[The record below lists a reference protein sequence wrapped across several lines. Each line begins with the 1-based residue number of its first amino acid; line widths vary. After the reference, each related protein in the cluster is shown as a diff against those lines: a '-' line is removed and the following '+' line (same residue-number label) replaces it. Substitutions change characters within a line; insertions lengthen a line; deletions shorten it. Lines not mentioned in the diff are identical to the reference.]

1 MIRSTVLPKSEIPTV
16 SMADVSFLL
25 FIFFVSTTIFRME
38 DGLPIT
44 LPRAET
50 VVEQKRELVARVWID
65 AAGRI
70 SIQDKLVRADEI
82 QGIVVN
88 LLRENPSLIVAFN
101 ADHRTPNRNIS
112 EVIEELKKANAV
124 RVSFTASKQGT
135 AGGG

>member
-1 MIRSTVLPKSEIPTV
+1 VIRSRVRPRSEIPIV

-25 FIFFVSTTIFRME
+25 FIFFVSTTIFKME

-50 VVEQKRELVARVWID
+50 VVEQKRELVTRVWID

-70 SIQDKLVRADEI
+70 SIQDKLVTVNQIEEI
-82 QGIVVN
+82 ISA
-88 LLRENPSLIVAFN
+88 LLRENPALIVAFN
-101 ADHRTPNRNIS
+101 ADHRTPSRNVS
-112 EVIEELKKANAV
+112 DVIEQLKKANAV
-124 RVSFTASKQGT
+124 RVSFTASKKAA

>member
-1 MIRSTVLPKSEIPTV
+1 
-16 SMADVSFLL
+16 MADISFLL

-70 SIQDKLVRADEI
+70 SIQDKLVSVGEI
-82 QGIVVN
+82 HGIIASM
-88 LLRENPSLIVAFN
+88 LRENPALIVAFN
-101 ADHRTPNRNIS
+101 ADHRTPSRNVS

-124 RVSFTASKQGT
+124 RVSFTASKQT
-135 AGGG
+135 AAGGG

>member
-1 MIRSTVLPKSEIPTV
+1 VIRSNVLPKSEIPTV

-65 AAGRI
+65 ASGRI
-70 SIQDKLVRADEI
+70 SIQDKLVSVDEI
-82 QGIVVN
+82 QGIIVN

-101 ADHRTPNRNIS
+101 ADHRTPNHRIS

-124 RVSFTASKQGT
+124 RVSFTASKQGA

>member
-1 MIRSTVLPKSEIPTV
+1 MIRSRVRPRSEIPTV

-25 FIFFVSTTIFRME
+25 FIFFVSTTIFKME

-50 VVEQKRELVARVWID
+50 VVEQKRELVTRVWID

-70 SIQDKLVRADEI
+70 SIQDKLVSLDEVEDI
-82 QGIVVN
+82 IVT
-88 LLRENPSLIVAFN
+88 LLRENPALIVAFN
-101 ADHRTPNRNIS
+101 ADHRTSSRNVS
-112 EVIEELKKANAV
+112 DVIERLKRANAV
-124 RVSFTASKQGT
+124 RVSFTASKQGA